1 MDPPQLTLHGR
12 KSIFA
17 RTFRERGRGCCHLS
31 RGTAV
36 NFLIGQTVSHYKI
49 LERIGEGGMGVV
61 YRARDLR
68 LDRTVALKFLPPD
81 SSRDP
86 HARERFIREA
96 KAASALQ
103 HNNICTVH
111 DIDEGADGRMFIVM
125 DCYEGETLDEW
136 LKHGQVSPSE
146 VSRIA
151 AQIVSGMAAAHEQ
164 GIIHRDLKPSNIF
177 VTLQGVVKVFDFG
190 LAKPIGSQAITREGM
205 TAGTVLYM
213 SPEQL
218 RGDGVDHRTDIWSF
232 GVILYRMLTGR
243 LPFTADYEQALVYK
257 ILSEPHEPV
266 GAAAPGAPA
275 FLAAVAEHCL
285 RKDPGARP
293 QTMAE
298 LRDLLEAGHVGR
310 KPFPEVLRT
319 AVFVGAVLVLIA
331 GLVYAGLS
339 HFFWKGSPRAI
350 PRLAVLM
357 FANQTGEEAIDL
369 NRPEIQNRFVSTLS
383 SADGLEIEDGP
394 RLNDLVRERFSSDT
408 PARTDDLYRFLR
420 ARGYDYAIEGA
431 ITRSSAGGYAL
442 QVTCKDTRAFGTV
455 LETFDKASL
464 PREKLTLG
472 GDEMSEEVLEYLK
485 LRVLNVKPEM
495 GIWETGRRYENW
507 AAVAQLDR
515 AYEATLRGDNAGF
528 TASLKKAIELDPKFI
543 SPRIWVAPS
552 LEVDPRLA
560 NQNLE
565 MLRRLRPTADDFEQA
580 MIDWVEANREHAY
593 GREVACL
600 TRALKND
607 PENNI
612 LQSNLAAAY
621 AGWGDTVR
629 AIQVYVKLMRSGWK
643 FPGIY
648 MSALKYLFRQ
658 GRRGAAEEALLL
670 WRSVDTTEH
679 SARLFGW
686 LAAMYAARG
695 DSMLSASC
703 RWRFD
708 SLCIGKGYEADRKE
722 SLLGGCFADFGLYAE
737 GEELLRSAIARDP
750 RNHAYHERLGDIL
763 AARAD
768 TALALREYRAALSL
782 GSSSRGLQLK
792 LGDLYDRK
800 GDLAGAR
807 EFYRR
812 FLAHDSTSGEARRA
826 RERLKLGQPL

>member
-1 MDPPQLTLHGR
+1 
-12 KSIFA
+12 
-17 RTFRERGRGCCHLS
+17 
-31 RGTAV
+31 
-36 NFLIGQTVSHYKI
+36 
-49 LERIGEGGMGVV
+49 
-61 YRARDLR
+61 
-68 LDRTVALKFLPPD
+68 VALKFLPPD

-125 DCYEGETLDEW
+125 DCYEGETLEEW
-136 LKHGQVSPSE
+136 LKRGQVSQSE
-146 VSRIA
+146 ISHIA

-218 RGDGVDHRTDIWSF
+218 RGDSVDHRADIWSF

-243 LPFTADYEQALVYK
+243 LPFTADYEQALVYR
-257 ILSEPHEPV
+257 ILGEPHEPV
-266 GAAAPGAPA
+266 SSAAPDAPA
-275 FLAAVAEHCL
+275 LLATVAERCL
-285 RKDPGARP
+285 RKDPASRP
-293 QTMAE
+293 QTMSE
-298 LRDLLEAGHVGR
+298 VRDLLEQRSGRGAR
-310 KPFPEVLRT
+310 KPFPAVVRNVVLS
-319 AVFVGAVLVLIA
+319 AAVLVLIA

-339 HFFWKGSPRAI
+339 YFFRKDPPRVA
-350 PRLAVLM
+350 PRLAVLL
-357 FANQTGEEAIDL
+357 FANQTGEEIIDPC
-369 NRPEIQNRFVSTLS
+369 RPEIQNRFVSTLS

-394 RLNDLVRERFSSDT
+394 RLNDVVRERFSSDT
-408 PARTDDLYRFLR
+408 PARTDDFYRFLR
-420 ARGYDYAIEGA
+420 ARGYDFVVEGA
-431 ITRSSAGGYAL
+431 VTRSSAGGYAL

-455 LETFDKASL
+455 LETFDRPSL
-464 PREKLTLG
+464 PREQLTLG
-472 GDEMSEEVLEYLK
+472 GDEMSEELLAYLN

-495 GIWETGRRYENW
+495 GIWESGRRYENW

-515 AYEATLRGDNAGF
+515 AYEATLRGDVKGF

-543 SPRIWVAPS
+543 SPRIWLAPS
-552 LEVDPRLA
+552 LEIEPRQA
-560 NQNLE
+560 EQNLD
-565 MLRRLRPTADDFEQA
+565 MLRKLRSTADDFEQA

-607 PENNI
+607 PANHI
-612 LQSNLAAAY
+612 LLSNLAAAY
-621 AGWGDTVR
+621 AGWGDTAR
-629 AIQVYVKLMRSGWK
+629 AVQIYDRLMRSGWK

-648 MSALKYLFRQ
+648 MSALLYLFRQ

-670 WRSVDTTEH
+670 WRSVDTTER
-679 SARLFGW
+679 SAMLFGW

-695 DSMLSASC
+695 ESTLSASC
-703 RWRFD
+703 RGRFD
-708 SLCIGKGYEADRKE
+708 SLCIGKGYEHDFQKF
-722 SLLGGCFADFGLYAE
+722 LLGGCCADFGLTAE
-737 GEELLRSAIARDP
+737 GGELLRSAIARNP
-750 RNHAYHERLGDIL
+750 RSPAYHTRLGDIL

-768 TALALREYRAALSL
+768 TASALREYHVALSL
-782 GSSSRGLQLK
+782 GSASRGLQLK

-800 GDLAGAR
+800 GDHAGAR
-807 EFYRR
+807 EHYRR
-812 FLAHDSTSGEARRA
+812 FLAHDSTSGEAQRA
-826 RERLKLGQPL
+826 RERLKQGQPLR